1 MLYQV
6 LLSPVKSHMQ
16 HTKRARTVFPCQ
28 GTAGLKGTFSSATK
42 TDVTGKGEPSPLCSE
57 THLCFWNLFIF
68 FDRDS

>member
-16 HTKRARTVFPCQ
+16 HTKRARPVFPCQ
-28 GTAGLKGTFSSATK
+28 GIASLKGTFSATN
-42 TDVTGKGEPSPLCSE
+42 TDVTGKGELSPLCSE